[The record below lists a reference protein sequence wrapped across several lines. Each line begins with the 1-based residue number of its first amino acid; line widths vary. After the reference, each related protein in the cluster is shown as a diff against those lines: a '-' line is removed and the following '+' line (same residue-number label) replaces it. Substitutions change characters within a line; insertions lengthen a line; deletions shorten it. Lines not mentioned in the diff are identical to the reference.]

1 MWQVVIGDVLI
12 VILQAPTD
20 TSSSTTSSLNTFRR
34 KDTAV
39 SIVQSFAVP
48 EVLFAPMYQ
57 DNISNRNLFI
67 ENKADC
73 IFFQV
78 K

>member
-1 MWQVVIGDVLI
+1 MDTGDVLT

-20 TSSSTTSSLNTFRR
+20 TSSSITSSLNIFRH
-34 KDTAV
+34 KDTIV
-39 SIVQSFAVP
+39 SIVQSFALP
-48 EVLFAPMYQ
+48 EMLFALMCQ
-57 DNISNRNLFI
+57 DNISKCKWFI

-73 IFFQV
+73 IFLQV

>member
-20 TSSSTTSSLNTFRR
+20 TSSSITSSLNTFRH

-57 DNISNRNLFI
+57 DNISKCNLFM
-67 ENKADC
+67 ENKANC